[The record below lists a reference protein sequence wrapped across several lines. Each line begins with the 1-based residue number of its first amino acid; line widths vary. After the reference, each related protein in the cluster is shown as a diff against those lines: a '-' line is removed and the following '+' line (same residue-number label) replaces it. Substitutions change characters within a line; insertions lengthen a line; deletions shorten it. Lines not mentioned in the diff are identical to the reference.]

1 MKIRPLS
8 DRIVLRRKVAADK
21 VGSIF
26 VPENAKEK
34 LSEGEVLA
42 VGPGQFV
49 AELNERRPVAVKA
62 GDVVVFGKYS
72 GAEVEVDGDKIV
84 VLREDDILGV
94 LDLP

>member
-34 LSEGEVLA
+34 LHEGEVLA
-42 VGPGQFV
+42 VGPGQYQETG
-49 AELNERRPVAVKA
+49 ELRPVAVKA

-72 GAEVEVDGDKIV
+72 GAEVKVDGDEIV
-84 VLREDDILGV
+84 ILREDDILGV
-94 LDLP
+94 LEPS

>member
-8 DRIVLRRKVAADK
+8 DRIVLRREAAADK

-34 LSEGEVLA
+34 LSQGEVLA

-49 AELNERRPVAVKA
+49 AELNARRSVAVKA

-72 GAEVEVDGDKIV
+72 GAEVEIGGEKIV
-84 VLREDDILGV
+84 VLREDDVLGV
-94 LDLP
+94 VEPG